1 MSASLKQHWTSCFRT
16 VVRVRVGQST
26 DNYNIKIKYK
36 SMLNIIITNQVLIKI
51 CKYLVKLFKF
61 LNKYLF
67 ILSLISLLNKI
78 YAKFKEN
85 KFYYAINWTIKII
98 LICHVQ

>member
-1 MSASLKQHWTSCFRT
+1 
-16 VVRVRVGQST
+16 
-26 DNYNIKIKYK
+26 
-36 SMLNIIITNQVLIKI
+36 MLNIIITNQVLIKI

-98 LICHVQ
+98 LILTLITSTGIILDFTSPINTTFSIY